1 MTGRRFVRMGLALV
15 LLPLSTFVSGCQ
27 RLERA
32 EECRSVWSL
41 VNPNLREIDQE
52 RTQKPEDPRAYE
64 GIAARYMLLS
74 GALAQLKID
83 NKRLQDPIS
92 EYQRILQ
99 DASHDARG
107 YAEALTSKDATKIA
121 LAKGA
126 ASRTTKRE
134 VMAVAKLDATCRS
147 NK

>member
-1 MTGRRFVRMGLALV
+1 MGLALV
-15 LLPLSTFVSGCQ
+15 LLPLSPFIGGCQ

-41 VNPNLREIDQE
+41 VNPNLREIDQQ
-52 RTQKPEDPRAYE
+52 RLQKPEDPRSYE

-83 NKRLQDPIS
+83 SKRLQEPVA

-99 DASHDARG
+99 DASHDSRT

-121 LAKGA
+121 LAKGS
-126 ASRTTKRE
+126 ASRITKRE
-134 VMAVAKLDATCRS
+134 LTAVAKLDATCRS